1 MTAARLSH
9 VVRFGHF
16 MRALM
21 KPLFVLVILLVAA
34 CGGKKDPSVFE
45 LTDDPVSVR
54 GWILDVKG
62 ATRGET
68 MEMEVARRAQ
78 LFASASVWVE
88 KAEYASGGI
97 AENGAFIILDV
108 PAHTATIG
116 FNAPGAETAQIV
128 MEDIPGNADVYLPD
142 VILENGGAKF
152 LDPSKLVVRMAST
165 DVEQPTATGKFATI
179 NGLKVPIVNTPYAQL
194 MDRREYPNP
203 PGYQPVATVK

>member
-1 MTAARLSH
+1 MKRTL
-9 VVRFGHF
+9 
-16 MRALM
+16 ALA
-21 KPLFVLVILLVAA
+21 FLLLAA

-62 ATRGET
+62 AQRGET

-78 LFASASVWVE
+78 LFASASMWVE
-88 KAEYASGGI
+88 KSQYASGGI

-108 PAHTATIG
+108 PAKIATIG

-128 MEDIPGNADVYLPD
+128 MKDIPGNADVFLPD
-142 VILENGGAKF
+142 VILQNGGATF
-152 LDPSKLVVRMAST
+152 LDPSKLVIRMAT
-165 DVEQPTATGKFATI
+165 NDVEKPTPTGKFATI
-179 NGLKVPIVNTPYAQL
+179 NGVKVPIVNTPYSQM

-203 PGYQPVATVK
+203 PGYRPVATVK